1 MFKKRGEEAPVL
13 KTFLIASVVALASNN
28 VAHATNYAERESLA
42 RIVHELE
49 AINALIEEAQ
59 SHSNPDARIRFQ
71 YITLKK
77 DLSKMRLGIQEH
89 LESPTI
95 EPREYA
101 PLAGDYRR

>member
-1 MFKKRGEEAPVL
+1 MFKSLV
-13 KTFLIASVVALASNN
+13 TASVLILACSSANANN
-28 VAHATNYAERESLA
+28 FAERESLA

-49 AINALIEEAQ
+49 AINSLIEEAQ
-59 SHSNPDARIRFQ
+59 SHANPDARIRFQ

-77 DLSKMRLGIQEH
+77 DLTKMKLGIQEH

-95 EPREYA
+95 EPRDYA